1 MLDCPQIHKYLMDY
15 LIKPLRNKQIVQYKF
30 ITWKFE
36 KAKKEDDDDDIV
48 FGTNPFF
55 KLLALIMVD
64 MKDNLQ
70 MSWNEVTQN
79 FERSWNWRSAC
90 IEKFPHIEDAE
101 DLWNEIKE
109 EIGEANA
116 GHILPLLNKP

>member
-36 KAKKEDDDDDIV
+36 KVKKEDDDDDIV

-64 MKDNLQ
+64 MKDNL
-70 MSWNEVTQN
+70 
-79 FERSWNWRSAC
+79 
-90 IEKFPHIEDAE
+90 
-101 DLWNEIKE
+101 
-109 EIGEANA
+109 
-116 GHILPLLNKP
+116 